1 MTLKMKTCP
10 YCNGTGKDPGARGKD
25 DRCLPCAGKGEIPKM
40 SPLYQAW
47 EKKRKEE
54 KGKS

>member
-25 DRCLPCAGKGEIPKM
+25 DRCLPCAGKGEIPKI